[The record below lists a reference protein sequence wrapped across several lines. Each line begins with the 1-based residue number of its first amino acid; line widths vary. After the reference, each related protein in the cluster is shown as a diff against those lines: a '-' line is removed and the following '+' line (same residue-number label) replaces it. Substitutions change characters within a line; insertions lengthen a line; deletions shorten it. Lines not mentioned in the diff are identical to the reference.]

1 MSYFGSCGSLDP
13 HSSFTTFGVSLVTLM
28 RVVTQDSWETV
39 MYACRSE
46 HDLAPLYFIAVAIVG
61 GMVMTNLFMAVVVV
75 SLRLH

>member
-46 HDLAPLYFIAVAIVG
+46 HDLTSPPSVEENYCHQPNLPRGVQP
-61 GMVMTNLFMAVVVV
+61 MVF
-75 SLRLH
+75 